1 MGWVICISYC
11 HCGLGLG
18 KSVMD
23 DMQQQW
29 KKKEKKHFRE
39 MNTVELNLEDYKR
52 MGLKL
57 LQVVNG

>member
-1 MGWVICISYC
+1 
-11 HCGLGLG
+11 
-18 KSVMD
+18 MD
-23 DMQQQW
+23 DIQQQW